1 MQQAILLPENIVMNL
16 AKASKEE
23 AIIAAGQMLV
33 ERGYVKDNYIQGM
46 LEREKVCNTYIGN
59 GVAIPHGTNVS
70 KQDILKSGIVILQY
84 KEGIDY
90 GDGIAYL
97 VIGIAG
103 IGEEHLAILAKIAL
117 KIQDLST
124 VDRLVKSNH
133 INEIYEILL
142 EIND

>member
-59 GVAIPHGTNVS
+59 GVAIPHGTNAS
-70 KQDILKSGIVILQY
+70 KKDILKSGIVILQY

-90 GDGIAYL
+90 GDGTAYL

-103 IGEEHLAILAKIAL
+103 IGEEHLAILTKIAL
-117 KIQDLST
+117 KIQDTST
-124 VDRLVKSNH
+124 VDRLVQSNH
-133 INEIYEILL
+133 VNEIYEILL
-142 EIND
+142 EINE

>member
-59 GVAIPHGTNVS
+59 GVAIPHGTNAS

-90 GDGIAYL
+90 GDGTAYL

-117 KIQDLST
+117 KIQDPST
-124 VDRLVKSNH
+124 VDHLVQSNH
-133 INEIYEILL
+133 VNEIYEILL

>member
-1 MQQAILLPENIVMNL
+1 MQQAILSPENIVMNL
-16 AKASKEE
+16 AKVSKEE

-59 GVAIPHGTNVS
+59 GVAIPHGTNGS

-90 GDGIAYL
+90 GDGTAYL

-117 KIQDLST
+117 KIQDTST
-124 VDRLVKSNH
+124 VDRLVHSNH
-133 INEIYEILL
+133 VNEIYEILL

>member
-59 GVAIPHGTNVS
+59 GVAIPHGTNAS

-84 KEGIDY
+84 KEGIEY
-90 GDGIAYL
+90 GDGTAYL

-117 KIQDLST
+117 KIQDPST
-124 VDRLVKSNH
+124 VDRLVQSNH
-133 INEIYEILL
+133 VNEIYEILL